1 MAYADANIIIGTS
14 VDVGGISTG
23 LHNIEKSF
31 KRLSR
36 VATLAIGVKALTSFG
51 KAALNAASDLQE
63 VQNVVDVSFQRSIGT
78 VEELGDSVKDMGY
91 VIRETKDG
99 VAMYVEDMSYKI
111 EQMASTAIESYGM
124 SRYQAK
130 QTGGSFM
137 AMGKAMGL
145 TMEQASDMAVTLTK
159 LSGDFASFHNIS
171 QEYARVALSAVY
183 TGETETLK
191 RYGVVLTEANLQEYA
206 NTLGIQTKV
215 KAMDASSKA
224 LLRYK
229 YILEATKDVEGD
241 YVRTQDSWA
250 NQTRL
255 LKNLWTEFL
264 IVMGN
269 GLSAVFAPM
278 IKVIN
283 QIIVKLTQFASTLWQ
298 IIGNIFNL
306 TFPGQEKK
314 FANMASG
321 INDTSEAVDGLGDS
335 ITKAGKKAKKQL
347 ANFDELNNITT
358 RDTDGGA
365 GGGAGLDID
374 TDELGNGFAGLFDPK
389 APGSPWAEIDTL
401 YELGRYIGGKLSE
414 MLVSIDWEKVYDK
427 ARNFGV
433 GLAQFL
439 NGLISTDLFW
449 QVGRTIANSLNTAIY
464 AALYFGLDFDW
475 KQLGLK
481 LAFGVN
487 SFFEHFDFASL
498 AKTINT
504 WVLGIWDTIVT
515 FFQNLNYKEIFKG
528 IYDFI
533 SNLDPDA
540 VMLLIGFFALK
551 GAVKAMFS
559 ALSTFI
565 AQQVIPFLAAASR
578 VIAPIAVIVGGIM
591 LLVKNVIDMVQNG
604 VNATNVL
611 LALLGVVI
619 GTIGAIILTGTAGV
633 PLLIGLVVSL
643 CVGIAALIIQ
653 YWDKIKAVLSIIIS
667 YIQGIITTIGTI
679 VTAAI
684 QTILNIAFDL
694 IKGAI
699 TTVVNLLSGIISTIA
714 SILNAIYSTIVNVVK
729 AIVTGSTAPLGNI
742 LTAWVNVFNSI
753 KNTVLGIFNGLW
765 GGIKGVINS
774 IISGINTMAN
784 GVINGINTV
793 IRAMNSIP
801 AVNINIP
808 TVGNIHIP
816 HLAKGAVIPPNKE
829 FMAVLGDQ
837 KSGTNIEAPL
847 DTIKQALMETMQAY
861 GGAGGGEGD
870 IVVQIDGAEVFRAV
884 RKQSKMFTTS
894 TGLPAF

>member
-1 MAYADANIIIGTS
+1 MAYSDANIIIGTS

-145 TMEQASDMAVTLTK
+145 TMEEASDMAVTLTK

-321 INDTSEAVDGLGDS
+321 INDTSEAVGGLGDS

-358 RDTDGGA
+358 NDTESGGS
-365 GGGAGLDID
+365 GAGLGINAED
-374 TDELGNGFAGLFDPK
+374 LGDGLAGLFDPTVK
-389 APGSPWAEIDTL
+389 DSPWSDIDNL
-401 YELGRYIGGKLSE
+401 YDLGQFIGNKLSTMME
-414 MLVSIDWEKVYDK
+414 SIDWGKVYR
-427 ARNFGV
+427 AAIGFGT
-433 GLAQFL
+433 GLADFL
-439 NGLISTDLFW
+439 NGLISTDLFKD
-449 QVGRTIANSLNTAIY
+449 VGYTIASSLNAAIY
-464 AALYFGLDFDW
+464 SALYFAKTFDF
-475 KQLGLK
+475 KQFGLK
-481 LAFGVN
+481 ISEGIN
-487 SFFEHFDFASL
+487 SFFARFDFKQL
-498 AKTINT
+498 ANTIDE
-504 WVLGIWDTIVT
+504 WVQGLATVLWTALTNINWFGQDGVFGGIQE
-515 FFQNLNYKEIFKG
+515 FF
-528 IYDFI
+528 
-533 SNLDPDA
+533 SNLDEETVA
-540 VMLLIGFFALK
+540 ILFGFIALK
-551 GAVKAMFS
+551 KVLKS
-559 ALSTFI
+559 ALWKVLFSSFSEGVSTALFGEGGIVGLIKTFGATI
-565 AQQVIPFLAAASR
+565 AEFFVTKVLPFFTQ
-578 VIAPIAVIVGGIM
+578 VIAPVAAIFAGIALAVS
-591 LLVKNVIDMVQNG
+591 NFFDMWENG
-604 VNATNVL
+604 WSIGKAIFE
-611 LALLGVVI
+611 ALGVALI
-619 GTIGAIILTGTAGV
+619 AIGAILAGAPAAVAGV
-633 PLLIGLVVSL
+633 VAAIVVVVSNL
-643 CVGIAALIIQ
+643 VIF
-653 YWDKIKAVLSIIIS
+653 IKDHWEQIK
-667 YIQGIITTIGTI
+667 QTTINIFTAIWTTVTSIFNTIYTTVSSI
-679 VTAAI
+679 VTSFVA
-684 QTILNIAFDL
+684 
-694 IKGAI
+694 K
-699 TTVVNLLSGIISTIA
+699 LSSA
-714 SILNAIYSTIVNVVK
+714 VKSIYS
-729 AIVTGSTAPLGNI
+729 
-742 LTAWVNVFNSI
+742 AWVSVFTSV
-753 KNTVLGIFNGLW
+753 KNTVLSIVNSLW
-765 GGIKGVINS
+765 SGVRGVINS
-774 IISGINTMAN
+774 IIGGFQTMVNSVISGVN
-784 GVINGINTV
+784 GVI
-793 IRAMNSIP
+793 RAINSIP
-801 AVNINIP
+801 VLSFNIP
-808 TVGNIHIP
+808 TVGTINLP
-816 HLAKGAVIPPNKE
+816 RLAKGAVIPPNKE